1 MFKDGK
7 GRELPSF
14 ADSIVDHMETI
25 ESTGTLRTK

>member
-14 ADSIVDHMETI
+14 ADSIVDHYGNNRVHRD
-25 ESTGTLRTK
+25 S